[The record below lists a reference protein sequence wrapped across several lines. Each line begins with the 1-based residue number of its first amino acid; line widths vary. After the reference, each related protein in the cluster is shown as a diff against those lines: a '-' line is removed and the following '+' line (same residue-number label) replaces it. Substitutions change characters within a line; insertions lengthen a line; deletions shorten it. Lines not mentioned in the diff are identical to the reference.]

1 MSTTHPHMT
10 LPAPSS
16 SSSSSSSENK
26 FSESR
31 RFRMHHAL
39 LFDVIKSQAGSLQKA
54 LTELVMNSVD
64 AGASSVEITLDRNC
78 FCVKDD
84 GKGFAGRD
92 EIDAFFETF
101 GTPHVEG
108 DAVFG
113 RFRMGR
119 GQAFAFA
126 RNRWRTG
133 TFEMRVDIQ
142 GRGLDYDLITG
153 CEPVVGCTINGDL
166 YERLDPSELLSI
178 ARSLAEQC
186 QYLPIP
192 LSLNGK
198 VINRLPESERW
209 THTDDSAYVRVDDSR
224 RLSLFNLGVLVA
236 HYPASEFGVGGVVV
250 SKRQLAVNFARND
263 VLRSQCPE
271 WRAIRPLLTRLAAE
285 HCGRTKGAK
294 KTEAWREFQAR
305 QVLTTALTTSEQVE
319 ELRGLP
325 LFTDVAGK
333 HLSLKQLG
341 SSRLP
346 IVVAP
351 TRKSLMA
358 DRLQQAKLAMVLDP
372 GTFDRFG
379 SPLVDV
385 LAILHN
391 LVAQAKGRARDA
403 MYWSLEAV
411 RRDIIDV
418 QGLASRSSYDA
429 LAATLNSDHEVLPQA
444 RLPKDAA
451 AALRAIESASYL
463 VAMCLR
469 LGAGLE
475 GGSRR
480 IRAMASETADAYT
493 DGMANIF
500 INIRFLRGAD
510 GPSSGIGWAS
520 RMAALLVHEQAHDFD
535 SGVGHGHDAAF
546 FEAFHAG
553 VSDPTFGRLVDAL
566 FANWSREAVALGKTS
581 MKVLRQMDATA
592 RLADAAVVQSPAA
605 IPAAA
610 AQVPALA
617 G

>member
-1 MSTTHPHMT
+1 MHPG
-10 LPAPSS
+10 
-16 SSSSSSSENK
+16 
-26 FSESR
+26 
-31 RFRMHHAL
+31 L

-101 GTPHVEG
+101 GTPHAEG

-133 TFEMRVDIQ
+133 TFEMLVDIQ

-153 CEPVVGCTINGDL
+153 CEPAVGCTINGDL

-192 LSLNGK
+192 LLLNGK
-198 VINRLPESERW
+198 IINRLPESERW

-250 SKRQLAVNFARND
+250 SRRQLAVNFARND

-294 KTEAWREFQAR
+294 RTEAWREFQAR
-305 QVLTTALTTSEQVE
+305 KVLTTALTTSEQVE

-333 HLSLKQLG
+333 HLSLKQLA
-341 SSRLP
+341 SSSLP

-351 TRKSLMA
+351 TRKSLLA
-358 DRLQQAKLAMVLDP
+358 DRLQQGRLAVVLDP

-385 LAILHN
+385 LAVLHN
-391 LVAQAKGRARDA
+391 LAPQSKGRAYNG
-403 MYWSLEAV
+403 MYWSLEAL

-418 QGLASRSSYDA
+418 QRLASLSEYEA
-429 LAATLNSDHEVLPQA
+429 LAATLNSDHEVLSQA

-451 AALRAIESASYL
+451 AALRAIESASFL

-469 LGAGLE
+469 RGAGLE
-475 GGSRR
+475 GGTRR

-493 DGMANIF
+493 DGRATIF
-500 INIRFLRGAD
+500 VNVKFLRGAD
-510 GPSSGIGWAS
+510 GPSAGIGWAS

-535 SGVGHGHDAAF
+535 SGVGHGHDATF

-553 VSDPTFGRLVDAL
+553 VSDPNFGRLVDAL
-566 FANWSREAVALGKTS
+566 FTNWSREAVALGKTS
-581 MKVLRQMDATA
+581 MKVLRQMDASA
-592 RLADAAVVQSPAA
+592 RLADAAVVQSPEATTLA
-605 IPAAA
+605 S
-610 AQVPALA
+610 AQEPALA